1 MFYKLNSFYNNYHL
15 SFNNAKKYLQN
26 PVKQIEQLKS
36 YQSHLRIMKAQHIT
50 YLSRTK
56 FWQKWNCDNIL
67 IFFQKSNKFKLN
79 SNIFFPPRVIATPP
93 GELLK
98 EAADSHD
105 FHLDTWNNQPTQFSL
120 SLSPLSLCLS
130 ISLSHTQSLLS
141 FSLFL
146 NYFEVC
152 SKFKLPLVYW
162 PVFANKV
169 KKIDTG
175 P

>member
-1 MFYKLNSFYNNYHL
+1 
-15 SFNNAKKYLQN
+15 
-26 PVKQIEQLKS
+26 
-36 YQSHLRIMKAQHIT
+36 MKAQHIT
-50 YLSRTK
+50 YLSQTK
-56 FWQKWNCDNIL
+56 CWQKWNCDNIL